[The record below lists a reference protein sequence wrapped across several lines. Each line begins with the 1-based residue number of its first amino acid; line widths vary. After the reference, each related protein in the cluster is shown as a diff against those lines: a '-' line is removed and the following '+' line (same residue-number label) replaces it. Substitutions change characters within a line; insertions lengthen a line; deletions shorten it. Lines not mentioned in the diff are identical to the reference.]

1 MNITQNQTIK
11 YFKTIMNEIKLS
23 WYDPDKRKEVPKK
36 LGLLEE
42 SINMFINKKIDEINR
57 RSPKL

>member
-1 MNITQNQTIK
+1 
-11 YFKTIMNEIKLS
+11 MNEIKLS

-36 LGLLEE
+36 LGILNKSLDK
-42 SINMFINKKIDEINR
+42 FINKKIDELNS